1 MRRII
6 DKGCK
11 PQGVTPLLYDGEGR
25 GLHRTA
31 QSRQRGQGP
40 WQVNVLTEA
49 ATRATARAEQKLC
62 FRVPGA
68 AQKRPRTPWRQGRP
82 ENIQH
87 QQQPAKLGAGRQLD
101 KGRKLTGTGRRGG
114 LPHGLHDLKLP
125 RFGGA
130 LIRRPSG
137 YGLALPV
144 TATKPRPGDPHRRGV
159 YRKQRRN
166 ERRNED
172 AIICYVICNI
182 ISRL

>member
-1 MRRII
+1 MRRVI

-11 PQGVTPLLYDGEGR
+11 PQGVTPLLYDGKGR

-87 QQQPAKLGAGRQLD
+87 QQRPAKLGAGRQLD
-101 KGRKLTGTGRRGG
+101 KGRKLTETSRRGG
-114 LPHGLHDLKLP
+114 LP
-125 RFGGA
+125 A
-130 LIRRPSG
+130 LLFEI
-137 YGLALPV
+137 A
-144 TATKPRPGDPHRRGV
+144 A
-159 YRKQRRN
+159 
-166 ERRNED
+166 
-172 AIICYVICNI
+172 
-182 ISRL
+182 